1 LTRHPKTTT
10 FTMKF
15 FYPLALALA
24 AVVAAQDDDCDA
36 APIVEACLSSETAKV
51 KDCDTLD
58 YDCLCAAYQAV
69 ATCYNNCPKDSRAPS
84 AQNEV
89 TIYCQQA
96 SLHGSAAQRKTQTV
110 ASATGSATNAV
121 ASNSATATA
130 TRTATD
136 EAASTSSS
144 STATSTPNM
153 GVGQLARNTG
163 GVLLAVAGVVAAV
176 L

>member
-1 LTRHPKTTT
+1 
-10 FTMKF
+10 MKF

-36 APIVEACLSSETAKV
+36 APIVEACLTSENAKV
-51 KDCDTLD
+51 KDCDPVD

-69 ATCYNNCPKDSRAPS
+69 ATCYNNCPKDTRAAP
-84 AQNEV
+84 AQQQV
-89 TIYCQQA
+89 TVFCQQA
-96 SLHGSAAQRKTQTV
+96 SLYGSAAQASKTQTV
-110 ASATGSATNAV
+110 ASASGSATNGV
-121 ASNSATATA
+121 ASASATATA
-130 TRTATD
+130 TSTAAD
-136 EAASTSSS
+136 DSASTSSS
-144 STATSTPNM
+144 ATATSTPNM

>member
-1 LTRHPKTTT
+1 
-10 FTMKF
+10 MKF

-24 AVVAAQDDDCDA
+24 AVVAAQDDQCDA
-36 APIVEACLSSETAKV
+36 ANIVTACLDSETDKV
-51 KDCDTLD
+51 KACDPADWDCQ
-58 YDCLCAAYQAV
+58 CAAHQAV
-69 ATCYNNCPKDSRAPS
+69 ATCYNNCPKDARALP
-84 AQNEV
+84 AQQEV

-96 SLHGSAAQRKTQTV
+96 SIHGSAAQRKTQTV
-110 ASATGSATNAV
+110 AASATGFATNAA
-121 ASNSATATA
+121 ASNSASPTAATPTA
-130 TRTATD
+130 D
-136 EAASTSSS
+136 EAASTAASS

>member
-1 LTRHPKTTT
+1 
-10 FTMKF
+10 MKF

-24 AVVAAQDDDCDA
+24 AVVAAQDDQCDA
-36 APIVEACLSSETAKV
+36 ANIVTACLDSETDKV
-51 KDCDTLD
+51 TACNPTD
-58 YDCLCAAYQAV
+58 YDCQCAAYQAV
-69 ATCYNNCPKDSRAPS
+69 ATCYNNCPNDARAVP
-84 AQNEV
+84 AQQQV

-96 SLHGSAAQRKTQTV
+96 SIHGSAAQRKTQTV
-110 ASATGSATNAV
+110 ASATGSATNAA
-121 ASNSATATA
+121 ASNSASPTAA
-130 TRTATD
+130 TRTAAD
-136 EAASTSSS
+136 EAASTAASS